1 MEKCNMG
8 NPLEPGLTAPAGA
21 IEPAMSPQAQTPAG
35 KGSGAFLKE
44 HVRDYGMLLSLVII
58 MAFFQYMTDGTL
70 MQPLNI
76 TNLILQN
83 SYVVIMALGM
93 LMVIVAGHIDLSVGS
108 VVGFI
113 GALAAVLI
121 VNYDMNFISA
131 GLICLAA
138 GALIGGAQGYF
149 VAFFKIPSFIVTL
162 AGMLVFKGLTLA
174 LLQGQSVGPF
184 PAGFQRLSS
193 GFIPDALMSG
203 DLHATSLLVGIA
215 LVCAFLF
222 VNVRARAKQARHGMA
237 DEPMPVFLI
246 KNLVLAAVIV
256 YFSYLMAT
264 YRGMPNVLIV
274 MAVLIVAYSF
284 IANRTVIGRRVYAVG
299 GNEKASK
306 LSGIKT
312 ERVSFYTF
320 VNMGVLAALAG
331 LIFAARLNTATP
343 KAGTGFEL
351 DVIAA
356 CFIGGASASGGVGK
370 VMGAVIGAFIMGV
383 MNNGMSIMGIGI
395 DYQQVIKGLVLLAAV
410 FLDVYNKNK

>member
-1 MEKCNMG
+1 MG
-8 NPLEPGLTAPAGA
+8 KQIDIGVADAVAAQPAEQQRSSGL
-21 IEPAMSPQAQTPAG
+21 
-35 KGSGAFLKE
+35 AFLK
-44 HVRDYGMLLSLVII
+44 HHLRDYGMLLSLVAI
-58 MAFFQYMTDGTL
+58 MAFFQYTTGGTL
-70 MQPLNI
+70 MEPLNI
-76 TNLILQN
+76 TNLLLQN

-121 VNYDMNFISA
+121 VNYEVNYIVA
-131 GLICLAA
+131 AALCLAA
-138 GALIGGAQGYF
+138 GGLIGAAQGYF
-149 VAFFKIPSFIVTL
+149 AAYVKIPSFIVTL
-162 AGMLVFKGLTLA
+162 AGMLVFKGLTLT

-184 PAGFQRLSS
+184 PEGFQQLSS
-193 GFIPDALMSG
+193 GFVPDIFNGATLR
-203 DLHATSLLVGIA
+203 LTSLLLGLAAAVA
-215 LVCAFLF
+215 LCYANL
-222 VNVRARAKQARHGMA
+222 RARARQAGSGMA
-237 DEPMPVFLI
+237 DEPFSLFLAR
-246 KNLVLAAVIV
+246 NGLLAAVV
-256 YFSYLMAT
+256 LYFSYLLAS
-264 YRGMPNVLIV
+264 YKGMPNVLVV
-274 MAVLIVAYSF
+274 MAVLIAVYTF
-284 IANRTVIGRRVYAVG
+284 VANRTVPGRRVYAVG
-299 GNEKASK
+299 GNEKAAR

-312 ERVSFYTF
+312 ERVTFYTF

-370 VMGAVIGAFIMGV
+370 VMGAVIGAFVMGV

-410 FLDVYNKNK
+410 FVDVYNKNK